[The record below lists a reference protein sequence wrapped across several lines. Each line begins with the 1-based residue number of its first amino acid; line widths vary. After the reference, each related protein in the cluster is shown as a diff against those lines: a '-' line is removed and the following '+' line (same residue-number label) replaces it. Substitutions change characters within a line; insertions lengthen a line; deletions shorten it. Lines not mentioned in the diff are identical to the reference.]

1 MVARV
6 KRPLM
11 RPTARQGQG
20 GRWRRREEEEEAE
33 CREKFADLLRYYA
46 SSDRPGWG
54 GGEVWGKA
62 NAEICARE
70 GRWTC
75 FVARRVKARPERARA
90 RARARETHR
99 RVHSHEKRRSG
110 RARVDLSILRER
122 TDPGS
127 SERERERERTQPA
140 FLGDRSDDEISD
152 GSYDVVIS
160 RDSQIHT
167 TLGPGSSDL
176 AFDCVT
182 RLL

>member
-90 RARARETHR
+90 RARAGNASSRSFPREKKERT
-99 RVHSHEKRRSG
+99 
-110 RARVDLSILRER
+110 RARR
-122 TDPGS
+122 P
-127 SERERERERTQPA
+127 
-140 FLGDRSDDEISD
+140 
-152 GSYDVVIS
+152 
-160 RDSQIHT
+160 
-167 TLGPGSSDL
+167 
-176 AFDCVT
+176 FDFA
-182 RLL
+182 

>member
-90 RARARETHR
+90 RARETHR

-127 SERERERERTQPA
+127 SERERERENATC
-140 FLGDRSDDEISD
+140 
-152 GSYDVVIS
+152 IS
-160 RDSQIHT
+160 R
-167 TLGPGSSDL
+167 
-176 AFDCVT
+176 
-182 RLL
+182 